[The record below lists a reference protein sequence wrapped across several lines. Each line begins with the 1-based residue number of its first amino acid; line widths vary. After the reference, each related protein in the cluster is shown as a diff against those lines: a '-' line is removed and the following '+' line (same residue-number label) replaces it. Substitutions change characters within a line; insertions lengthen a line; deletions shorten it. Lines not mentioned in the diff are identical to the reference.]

1 MGEMPLYLKFVLILV
16 FIAGNAFFV
25 GSEIAISSARRS
37 RIRQLAEEGD
47 KRAARVEMLHN
58 EPERFYS
65 VTQVGITLVS
75 LGLGAVGME
84 TIAELIAPKVVDLVA
99 QFGEHPALTNAAHTV
114 AYVVAFV
121 TVSFVHVV
129 AGELAPKV
137 LAFHKAEQL
146 SMAVGRVI
154 NLMYLVLRPLIYVMK
169 LASDALLRLSG
180 QRNLEGHGE
189 SQFTMS
195 VEEIRMILSASEK
208 DGMLAPEETEM
219 IRGVFELD
227 EHTVREAMI
236 PRTQIRALAK
246 DDTVGDALQF
256 FRDIPHA
263 RFPVYEGNLDRI
275 VGIVS
280 IKELLTAMAETSG
293 DDLRRVSRRRVSEF
307 ARAPFLV
314 PNSRLQSDLLKD
326 FKRTRQ
332 QMAIVIDEYG
342 GTEGIITLEDIL
354 EEIVGDYEDEWT
366 HRQAKRVR
374 KLVGS
379 QYEVDASMR
388 VSDLQELL
396 GFPFPE
402 DDDYTT
408 LAGLCYKIH
417 GSVPVVGD
425 TVQLEGARLT
435 VLEMD
440 NHRITLVR
448 FEDTAVGKDGVTR
461 LAEDKSPAEGHPSG
475 DAKPAPSAATT
486 TSAAT
491 TASAPT
497 TTSVATSSV
506 ATRATPLTRTTPEPV
521 VSEAAKAAQLAL
533 AQEVP
538 VALTREQMVRLPAL
552 AENGKNHRADS
563 AKRNGKR
570 GKRKS

>member
-1 MGEMPLYLKFVLILV
+1 MGEMPLYYKLILILV

-37 RIRQLAEEGD
+37 RMRQLAEEGD

-84 TIAELIAPKVVDLVA
+84 TIAELLAPRVVDLVA
-99 QFGEHPALTNAAHTV
+99 RFGDHPALTNAAHTV

-154 NLMYLVLRPLIYVMK
+154 NIMYLTLRPLIYVMK
-169 LASDALLRLSG
+169 LASDALLRLFG
-180 QRNLEGHGE
+180 QRNLDGHGE
-189 SQFTMS
+189 SHFTMS

-208 DGMLAPEETEM
+208 DGKLAPEETEM

-246 DDTVGDALQF
+246 DDTVGQALQF
-256 FRDIPHA
+256 FRDVPHA
-263 RFPVYEGNLDRI
+263 RFPVYDGNLDRI

-280 IKELLTAMAETSG
+280 IKELLTAMAETTG
-293 DDLRRVSRRRVSEF
+293 DDLRRVSGRRVSEF

-314 PNSRLQSDLLKD
+314 PNSRLQSDILKD

-332 QMAIVIDEYG
+332 QMAVVIDEYG

-374 KLVGS
+374 KLLGS

-388 VSDLQELL
+388 ISDLQELL
-396 GFPFPE
+396 DFPFPE

-408 LAGLCYKIH
+408 LAGLCYKVLGKI
-417 GSVPVVGD
+417 PQVGD
-425 TVQLEGARLT
+425 TVPLEGARLT

-448 FEDTAVGKDGVTR
+448 FEDTAVGSDGVTR
-461 LAEDKSPAEGHPSG
+461 LVEDTSPADGHVVAEAKSPVTIPRAT
-475 DAKPAPSAATT
+475 AP
-486 TSAAT
+486 TSAT
-491 TASAPT
+491 TAAAASTAT
-497 TTSVATSSV
+497 TGTPVATEPAV
-506 ATRATPLTRTTPEPV
+506 TT
-521 VSEAAKAAQLAL
+521 LAD
-533 AQEVP
+533 EMP
-538 VALTREQMVRLPAL
+538 VALTREQMVRLPTLVATDQL
-552 AENGKNHRADS
+552 DA
-563 AKRNGKR
+563 AKPNGKR